1 MEHHEIEL
9 ALLDRFEKTDIAQRA
24 QRRRQQAGA
33 HVDDGHAGIRAVDSV
48 SKMRIWSG
56 TEVTSTMSVMSG
68 WKRLSVP
75 FGDSV
80 SKARVGT

>member
-1 MEHHEIEL
+1 MSRSERNVGDSNPARTSMTVTL
-9 ALLDRFEKTDIAQRA
+9 AS
-24 QRRRQQAGA
+24 
-33 HVDDGHAGIRAVDSV
+33 VVDSV